1 MAIIEIS
8 VNPIGTGSTSV
19 SSFVARAVKVLEKEK
34 DIKYELT
41 PMSTIVEGDL
51 GRLLNLVQKMHESAF
66 QAGAMRAVTLL
77 KIDDRRDETSTMRSK
92 LASLQKHLE
101 SQ

>member
-1 MAIIEIS
+1 MAIIEVS

-34 DIKYELT
+34 GIKYELT

-77 KIDDRRDETSTMRSK
+77 KIDDRRDKTSTMRSK
-92 LASLQKHLE
+92 LASLKKHLE
-101 SQ
+101 SR

>member
-1 MAIIEIS
+1 MAIIEVGII
-8 VNPIGTGSTSV
+8 PIGTASTSV
-19 SSFVARAVKVLEKEK
+19 SSFIARAVKVLEKEK

-51 GRLLNLVQKMHESAF
+51 GRLLSLVQKMHETAF

-77 KIDDRRDETSTMRSK
+77 KIDDRRDKASTMASK
-92 LASLQKHLE
+92 LASLKRHLE